1 MEMCEIKIKKNLNE
15 VNNEIAAKNRNDF
28 KLHNIFVLNIMGSPG
43 AGKTTLLE
51 NILPALSEKY
61 HTVVI
66 EGDLATEND
75 AQRIRKTGVTALQ
88 INTNGGCHLDAHMI
102 KHEFE
107 KINAAETELIII
119 ENVGN
124 LVCPISFDL
133 GEDLRIV
140 VLSTPEGEDKPLK
153 YPPAM
158 LKTDAVILTK
168 TDLAGYVDVNTEI
181 MKKHIMDIN
190 PCVCVMESGKI
201 DGVYSADK
209 IVSYIID
216 KIESKKVC

>member
-1 MEMCEIKIKKNLNE
+1 MKMCKIEIGKDLKEL
-15 VNNEIAAKNRNDF
+15 NNEIAAKNRNSF
-28 KLHNIFVLNIMGSPG
+28 KLHDIFVLNIMGSPG

-51 NILPALSEKY
+51 NILPLLSEKY
-61 HTVVI
+61 HIVVI

-102 KHEFE
+102 HHEFE

-181 MKKHIMDIN
+181 MKKHITDIN
-190 PCVCVMESGKI
+190 PRVCVMESGKI
-201 DGVYSADK
+201 NGVYSADK
-209 IVSYIID
+209 IVSYIKD
-216 KIESKKVC
+216 KIEAKKVF

>member
-1 MEMCEIKIKKNLNE
+1 MTKIEVKKDLKAL
-15 VNNEIAAKNRNDF
+15 NNEIAASNRDEF
-28 KLHNIFVLNIMGSPG
+28 KKHDIFVINIMGSPG

-51 NILPALSEKY
+51 NMLPSLSEKY
-61 HTVVI
+61 RTVVI

-75 AQRIRKTGVTALQ
+75 AERIRKTGVKALQ

-102 KHEFE
+102 AEEYK
-107 KINAAETELIII
+107 KISVDETDLIII

-133 GEDLRIV
+133 GEDLRMV

-158 LKTDAVILTK
+158 LSTDAVIITK
-168 TDLAGYVDVNTEI
+168 TDIASYVDVNTEEMI
-181 MKKHIMDIN
+181 KNILKIN
-190 PCVCVMESGKI
+190 PNADILKAGKENGI
-201 DGVYSADK
+201 YRWDDAVK
-209 IVSYIID
+209 YIIE
-216 KIESKKVC
+216 KIKAKKRC